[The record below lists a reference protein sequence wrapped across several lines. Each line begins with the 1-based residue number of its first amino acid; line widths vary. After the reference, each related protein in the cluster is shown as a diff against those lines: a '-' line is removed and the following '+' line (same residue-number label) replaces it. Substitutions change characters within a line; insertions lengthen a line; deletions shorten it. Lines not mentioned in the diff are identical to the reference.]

1 MTAPVSVSRDAG
13 KGWLAAHR
21 WLILRRLSQLTVLAL
36 FVSGPWFG
44 LWIAK
49 GNLASSLTLGVL
61 PLTDPYLFLQSLAAG
76 FLPGASALL
85 GAAIVVAF
93 YAAFGGRLYCAWVCP
108 VNPLTDAAAWLRRRL
123 GLKSGR
129 APAAATRYW
138 VLAGSLLAA
147 ALSGTL
153 VWEWV
158 NPVSIVQRSL
168 IFGLS
173 GSLAVVLALFAYDLL
188 VASRGWCGHL
198 CPMGAFYGLLGQ
210 ASLVRVSAAARGRCD
225 DCLDCFAVCPEPQ
238 VIRPALKRAG
248 QDSPLI
254 LDRDCTV
261 CGRCIDVCDKD
272 VFRFTHRFDQRSDS

>member
-76 FLPGASALL
+76 FLPGAWALL

-108 VNPLTDAAAWLRRRL
+108 VNPLTDPAAWLRRRL

-129 APAAATRYW
+129 APDAATRYW

-198 CPMGAFYGLLGQ
+198 CPVGAFYGLLGRT
-210 ASLVRVSAAARGRCD
+210 ALVRVSAAQRSACD
-225 DCLDCFAVCPEPQ
+225 DCMDCFVVCPEPQ
-238 VIRPALKRAG
+238 VIRPALKQAG
-248 QDSPLI
+248 QTHPLI
-254 LDRDCTV
+254 LSGDCTN
-261 CGRCIDVCDKD
+261 CGRCIDVCDRQ
-272 VFRFTHRFDQRSDS
+272 VFKMTHRFDQRSA